1 MQAMGGEL
9 QAMEKRATCHK
20 AEELQEMRAGPLHH
34 LTKTNVKYVWTDKER
49 KAFTTL
55 KERLTSQTVL
65 VLPDL
70 SNPFEVRCDASG
82 ACLGAVLLQEGHTI
96 AYESR
101 QLHSDEQS
109 LGIYEKELLAVMNA
123 LDTWKHDVLGMPFII
138 QTNHQSLKYF
148 MMHTENLD
156 KQLRCA
162 NFLSQ
167 FHFHIAHI
175 PGKNN
180 QVANALSRRPRCNVV
195 SVASHN
201 DLTCM
206 VDDCAIDPD
215 FCNVMSAIA
224 LGKTQEPYVV
234 QEGYLLYGSWLC
246 VTKVLREKVM
256 YESYAPP

>member
-1 MQAMGGEL
+1 MQAMGAEL
-9 QAMEKRATCHK
+9 QAMEKRAACHK
-20 AEELQEMRAGPLHH
+20 VAELQEMRAIPLHH
-34 LTKTNVKYVWTDKER
+34 LTKKNVKYVWIDKER

-55 KERLTSQTVL
+55 KERLTSQIVL
-65 VLPDL
+65 VLPHL
-70 SNPFEVRCDASG
+70 SKPFVVRCDASG
-82 ACLGAVLLQEGHTI
+82 ACLGAVLLQEGHAI

-101 QLHSDEQS
+101 QLHSDKQS
-109 LGIYEKELLAVMNA
+109 LGIYEKELLVVMNT
-123 LDTWKHDVLGMPFII
+123 LDTSKHYLPGTPFII
-138 QTNHQSLKYF
+138 QTDHEYF
-148 MMHTENLD
+148 MMHTKNFD

-175 PGKNN
+175 LGKTY

-201 DLTCM
+201 DLTSM
-206 VDDCAIDPD
+206 VDEYATDPNVCD
-215 FCNVMSAIA
+215 VMSAIA

-234 QEGYLLYGSWLC
+234 QEGYLLYGSRLC

-256 YESYAPP
+256 YESHAPP